1 MEKRPVLLRLE
12 SLQTQGDG
20 TERVEQ
26 DLTGTLLMLEQ
37 GWALSYREPEAS
49 GLGETL
55 TTLTAAPGKVILTRE
70 GETACHM
77 VFRAGRRTL
86 ADYRTPYGRFDLEIL
101 TRQVS
106 ACLEGGAGRVELVYS
121 LSLGGGEPGET
132 RLTLTFREE
141 D

>member
-106 ACLEGGAGRVELVYS
+106 ARLEDGAGRVELVYS
-121 LSLGGGEPGET
+121 LSLGGGEPGKT
-132 RLTLTFREE
+132 RLTITFREE
-141 D
+141 E